1 MFWSKKEKEQEDK
14 KETEVKLK
22 ELKTKR
28 EIFDQ
33 IVKDEGYTILDG
45 YYAQILY
52 TSMEKVFDVKNLNKM
67 KAEGKSIDMD
77 VKLIDTYTKLAYTID
92 AIAYKD
98 ELDSTDTKTTLLSIE
113 DLIEYFSEDDLKYL
127 AIILENY
134 TKYCNVDH
142 IKVAMNIASNV
153 LSHNTYLN
161 IKEI

>member
-1 MFWSKKEKEQEDK
+1 MFWRGKEKEQENK
-14 KETEVKLK
+14 RKEVEVKLK
-22 ELKTKR
+22 ELRTKR

-33 IVKDEGYTILDG
+33 IVKDEGYNILDG

-67 KAEGKSIDMD
+67 KAEGKSINMD

-92 AIAYKD
+92 TIVYKD
-98 ELDSTDTKTTLLSIE
+98 EEDSTDTKTTLLCVD
-113 DLIEYFSEDDLKYL
+113 DLLEYFNEDDLKYL

-142 IKVAMNIASNV
+142 IKVAMNIANNA
-153 LSHNTYLN
+153 LQRNNY
-161 IKEI
+161 

>member
-1 MFWSKKEKEQEDK
+1 MFWRGKEKEQENK
-14 KETEVKLK
+14 RKEVEVKLK
-22 ELKTKR
+22 ELRTKR

-33 IVKDEGYTILDG
+33 IVKDEGYNILDG

-98 ELDSTDTKTTLLSIE
+98 EEDLTDTRTTLLGI
-113 DLIEYFSEDDLKYL
+113 DDIIEYFNEDDLKYL

-142 IKVAMNIASNV
+142 IKVAMGIASNA
-153 LSHNTYLN
+153 LSHNNY
-161 IKEI
+161 